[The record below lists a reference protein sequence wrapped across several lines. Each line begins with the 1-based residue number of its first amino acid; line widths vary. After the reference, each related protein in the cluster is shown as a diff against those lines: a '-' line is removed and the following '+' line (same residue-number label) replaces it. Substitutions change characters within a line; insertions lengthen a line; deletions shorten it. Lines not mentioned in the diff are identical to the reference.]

1 MSKTSELKAIT
12 GGFSIDKPINY
23 HHRNGD
29 TESGG
34 GSRLDFYAQTES
46 AEEVFFADEDEKARR
61 VFFKLF
67 KKFLKHT
74 YTNTERKFLLMTASG
89 ATNKE
94 LREVFDVRDLVSYA
108 HAIQLKGYKNAETL
122 RAAVRF
128 SGWSKAE
135 EFAETIFKRAEL
147 LQKGVNVVEYM
158 PQSSEAIKRAQ
169 AKKLYWAAHA
179 DEINAKRNERRKNPD
194 TNDWLKWRNAHP
206 NYVSERRKKWLA
218 THTEEEIA
226 ERKAKDAI
234 IKKKWWKLHGEEI
247 NAKKRAKRAAD
258 RAEKQKNTP
267 APILLPSNTPE
278 YKKLYNKLYNKLH
291 RAEINAHYREYRK
304 KNAEQVARTN
314 REYRARKRMEKAAAK
329 LRKNEGLAPV
339 VLPEQ
344 SAPLSFVID

>member
-12 GGFSIDKPINY
+12 SGFSIDKPINY

-94 LREVFDVRDLVSYA
+94 LREAFDVRDIVSYA

-122 RAAVRF
+122 HAAVQF

-135 EFAETIFKRAEL
+135 EFAETIFKRAKL

-169 AKKLYWAAHA
+169 AKKLYWAEHA
-179 DEINAKRNERRKNPD
+179 DEINAKRNERRKSPDKDDRIKWQKANP
-194 TNDWLKWRNAHP
+194 T
-206 NYVSERRKKWLA
+206 YVKELRKQ
-218 THTEEEIA
+218 
-226 ERKAKDAI
+226 
-234 IKKKWWKLHGEEI
+234 WWKLHGEEI
-247 NAKKRAKRAAD
+247 NAKKRAKRAAA
-258 RAEKQKNTP
+258 RAEKQKNNP
-267 APILLPSNTPE
+267 APLLPPSDTPE
-278 YKKLYNKLYNKLH
+278 YKKLYNKLH
-291 RAEINAHYREYRK
+291 RAEINAYYREYRK

-339 VLPEQ
+339 VFSEQ
-344 SAPLSFVID
+344 PAPLSFVID